1 MTLNVLT
8 YAFTCPFSIVI
19 DSWLWKQL
27 VDTFKKE
34 NALLLGAFPSTAN
47 FAKVRWQ
54 LYIQVTSDDLPW
66 CEENLRHPRVIFPRL
81 ETPRGMVADPA
92 VVDFILM
99 TQVGDM

>member
-1 MTLNVLT
+1 MF
-8 YAFTCPFSIVI
+8 YSFSLK
-19 DSWLWKQL
+19 DSRSRTGT
-27 VDTFKKE
+27 V
-34 NALLLGAFPSTAN
+34 N

-66 CEENLRHPRVIFPRL
+66 CEDNLRHPRVIFPRL